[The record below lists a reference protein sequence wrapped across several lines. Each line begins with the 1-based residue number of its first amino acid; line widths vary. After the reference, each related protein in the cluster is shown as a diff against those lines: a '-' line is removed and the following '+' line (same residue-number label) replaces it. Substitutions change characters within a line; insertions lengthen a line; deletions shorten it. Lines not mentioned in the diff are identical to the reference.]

1 MSESTHRTTRAVEE
15 LKAVSARLTILHD
28 HLEGQRWMR
37 MGRNGY
43 VLSVVAPIFLS
54 LWFLASLFRMD
65 VAGMQKMG

>member
-1 MSESTHRTTRAVEE
+1 
-15 LKAVSARLTILHD
+15 
-28 HLEGQRWMR
+28 